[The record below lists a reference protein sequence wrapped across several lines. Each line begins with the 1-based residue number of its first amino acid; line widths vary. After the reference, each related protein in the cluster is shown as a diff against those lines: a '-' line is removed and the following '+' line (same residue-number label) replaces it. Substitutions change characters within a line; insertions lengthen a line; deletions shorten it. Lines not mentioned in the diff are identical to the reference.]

1 MNSFLENRPM
11 AARKDGSKVIAK
23 TDSGFRSFI
32 SQDGAAAPSPATN
45 FAPKPPPAAETEPT
59 PQIELIENG
68 GRVERIIVTCTCCN
82 RIELQCQ
89 Y

>member
-1 MNSFLENRPM
+1 MNSFLENRPL
-11 AARKDGSKVIAK
+11 AARNRKEGSISAPK
-23 TDSGFRSFI
+23 SEPGFQSLMP
-32 SQDGAAAPSPATN
+32 QGAAAPAPAS
-45 FAPKPPPAAETEPT
+45 APKPPPAAETEAM
-59 PQIELIENG
+59 PQVELIENG

>member
-1 MNSFLENRPM
+1 MNSFLENRPL
-11 AARKDGSKVIAK
+11 AARNRKEGSISARK
-23 TDSGFRSFI
+23 SEPGFHSLAP
-32 SQDGAAAPSPATN
+32 QGAAAPAPTS
-45 FAPKPPPAAETEPT
+45 APKPPPAAETEAM
-59 PQIELIENG
+59 PQVELIENG